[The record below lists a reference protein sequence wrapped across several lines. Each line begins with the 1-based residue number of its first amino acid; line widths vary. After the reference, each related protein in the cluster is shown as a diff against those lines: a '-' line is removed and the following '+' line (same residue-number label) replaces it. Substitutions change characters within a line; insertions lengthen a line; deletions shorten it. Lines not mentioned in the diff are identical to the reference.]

1 MMKSV
6 LKLTPDFENK
16 EAIILRD
23 YLALERTRLA
33 NETTLLSYIKAALYL
48 FLSGLAVKQ
57 VEGFG
62 NISWIGTIALVL
74 SVMFALFGVV
84 RFVLLRNRLRKYYR
98 FSSEESPE
106 DDAEKP

>member
-6 LKLTPDFENK
+6 LKLTPEFENK
-16 EAIILRD
+16 EDIILRD

-57 VEGFG
+57 VDGFG
-62 NISWIGTIALVL
+62 NIRWIGNLALVL
-74 SVMFALFGVV
+74 SVLFAVSGIA
-84 RFVLLRNRLRKYYR
+84 RFIILRNRLRKYYR
-98 FSSEESPE
+98 FSNQQE
-106 DDAEKP
+106 AENKA